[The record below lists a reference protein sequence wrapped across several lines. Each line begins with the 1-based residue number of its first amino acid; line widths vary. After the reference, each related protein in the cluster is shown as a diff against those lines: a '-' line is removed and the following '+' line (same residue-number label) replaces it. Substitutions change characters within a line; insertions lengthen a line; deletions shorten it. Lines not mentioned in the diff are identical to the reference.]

1 MSWLKIGLLLLQV
14 ANKIFDSV
22 RRQQDF
28 NAGRDAEISK
38 QSMAILA
45 KTAQGKQI
53 MEKLNSMSDA
63 EVDDI
68 TKQLGEP

>member
-28 NAGRDAEISK
+28 NAGRDAEIAK